1 MDLTTY
7 YGPVMKMRNTSKRFI
22 SAAIFMLA
30 AGAAQALQIIEPVE
44 GSNSF
49 AKISAKETTRLVIE
63 GAKIKTM
70 LATDG
75 ELTYEKDTD
84 RGQLFIRP
92 VVLNKPINVRLIS
105 TSGAT
110 YNLILSAV
118 DIPQEDVIIR
128 EPFAAK
134 MDRAGTGGS
143 FTASQSKRSG
153 VNPSQG
159 KTIRDLVAVMALE
172 EPPSTANVR
181 AADEELALWENTRFV
196 LTAIYQDRGLVGEK
210 YTLTNTGKTQIRLVE
225 QELYRKG
232 VLAVAIENMNLAPGQ
247 STSVYVVRAN

>member
-1 MDLTTY
+1 
-7 YGPVMKMRNTSKRFI
+7 
-22 SAAIFMLA
+22 
-30 AGAAQALQIIEPVE
+30 
-44 GSNSF
+44 
-49 AKISAKETTRLVIE
+49 
-63 GAKIKTM
+63 M

-153 VNPSQG
+153 INPSQG